1 MSERSDLKLKMKRVF
16 PILAVVTA
24 ALLAYALYQALVV
37 APTDAQQGDVYRII
51 YYHVPSAWTAF
62 LLFFINFVASIQ
74 YLVSTKPSTK
84 RAANWVVIAVGIL
97 GCVVPFVPRVQ
108 QWLHA
113 TGMYSSSVA
122 TTAVIIVALYF
133 LAGRYFAGEKLDVL
147 AVTTA
152 EVGVVFCT
160 IVLVTGPI
168 WARPVWGI
176 WWAPGDIR
184 LTSTLVLWLI
194 YVSYLILRRF
204 SDSAQTQ
211 KLAAV
216 LAIFGA
222 LDVPLVYFSIWF
234 FRTQHPQPVIGG
246 GGSIDPKMLHVLMIS
261 WTAFLFFAFLVC
273 WSRYRLEMLRREVEQ
288 AHAMQS
294 LSGDASS
301 VAVSN
306 PAVSSPAVSSR
317 GPQ

>member
-1 MSERSDLKLKMKRVF
+1 MKKAF
-16 PILAVVTA
+16 PILAALTA
-24 ALLAYALYQALVV
+24 IFLAYALYLALR
-37 APTDAQQGDVYRII
+37 AATPTDALQGDVYRII

-62 LLFFINFVASIQ
+62 LLFFINLIASLQ
-74 YLVSTKPSTK
+74 YLANAKPSTA
-84 RAANWVVIAVGIL
+84 RAANWVVIALGIVGFIA
-97 GCVVPFVPRVQ
+97 PFIPQVRQ
-108 QWLHA
+108 QLP

-122 TTAVIIVALYF
+122 TTALIITALYF
-133 LAGRYFAGEKLDVL
+133 LIGKYFTGQNLDVL

-194 YVSYLILRRF
+194 YISYLVLRRF

-216 LAIFGA
+216 LAVFGA

-246 GGSIDPKMLHVLMIS
+246 GGSIDPRMLHVLLINWM
-261 WTAFLFFAFLVC
+261 AFLCFAFLVC
-273 WSRYRLEMLRREVEQ
+273 WLRFGLEKLRREVEE
-288 AHAMQS
+288 AEALES
-294 LSGDASS
+294 LLEPAGPAAPSS
-301 VAVSN
+301 AVKV
-306 PAVSSPAVSSR
+306 PFSR
-317 GPQ
+317 GAK

>member
-1 MSERSDLKLKMKRVF
+1 MKRAF
-16 PILAVVTA
+16 PILAVFTA

-62 LLFFINFVASIQ
+62 LLFFINFVASVQ
-74 YLVSTKPSTK
+74 YLVSEKQSTK
-84 RAANWVVIAVGIL
+84 KAANWIAIAIGII
-97 GCVVPFVPRVQ
+97 GCIVPFVPAVQ

-113 TGMYSSSVA
+113 KGIYSSSAA
-122 TTAVIIVALYF
+122 TTVVIIVVLYF
-133 LAGRYFAGEKLDVL
+133 LAGRYFQGESLDVL

-160 IVLVTGPI
+160 IVLITGPI

-211 KLAAV
+211 KLAAA
-216 LAIFGA
+216 LAVFGA

-246 GGSIDPKMLHVLMIS
+246 GGSMDPRMLHVLMIN

-273 WSRYRLEMLRREVEQ
+273 WARYRLETLRREVEH

-294 LSGDASS
+294 LTGAGT
-301 VAVSN
+301 
-306 PAVSSPAVSSR
+306 SR
-317 GPQ
+317 GGQ

>member
-1 MSERSDLKLKMKRVF
+1 MKKAF
-16 PILAVVTA
+16 PILAVLTA
-24 ALLAYALYQALVV
+24 LFLAYAFYQALWV
-37 APTDAQQGDVYRII
+37 APTDALQGDVYRII

-62 LLFFINFVASIQ
+62 LLFFINFIASVE
-74 YLVSTKPSTK
+74 YLANAKPSTA
-84 RAANWVVIAVGIL
+84 RAARWIVIALGIVGFIA
-97 GCVVPFVPRVQ
+97 PFIPQVRQ
-108 QWLHA
+108 QLP
-113 TGMYSSSVA
+113 TGMYPSSVA
-122 TTAVIIVALYF
+122 TTFLIITALYF
-133 LAGRYFAGEKLDVL
+133 VIGKYLVDQDLDVL

-152 EVGVVFCT
+152 EVGVVFCS

-194 YVSYLILRRF
+194 YVSYLVLRRF

-246 GGSIDPKMLHVLMIS
+246 GGSMDPRMRHVLFINWM
-261 WTAFLFFAFLVC
+261 AFLFFAFLVC
-273 WSRYRLEMLRREVEQ
+273 WSRYRLEKLRREIEE
-288 AHAMQS
+288 AEALES
-294 LSGDASS
+294 LLE
-301 VAVSN
+301 
-306 PAVSSPAVSSR
+306 PAGPPSFAGKVPFSR
-317 GPQ
+317 GSK

>member
-1 MSERSDLKLKMKRVF
+1 MKRLF
-16 PILAVVTA
+16 PILSIVTVV
-24 ALLAYALYQALVV
+24 LLAYALYEALVV

-62 LLFFINFVASIQ
+62 LLFFINFIASIQ
-74 YLVSTKPSTK
+74 YLVSGKP
-84 RAANWVVIAVGIL
+84 AAKSAAKWIVIAIGVIGVIAAFL
-97 GCVVPFVPRVQ
+97 PPVERQ
-108 QWLHA
+108 LA
-113 TGMYSSSVA
+113 SIGMLPSAMA
-122 TTAVIIVALYF
+122 TTVLAIPAFYF
-133 LAGRYFAGEKLDVL
+133 LIGRWFPGQKLDVL

-194 YVSYLILRRF
+194 YVSYLVLRRF
-204 SDSAQTQ
+204 SNSAQTQ
-211 KLAAV
+211 TLAAA
-216 LAIFGA
+216 LAVFGA

-246 GGSIDPKMLHVLMIS
+246 GGSMDPRMLNTLLIS
-261 WTAFLFFAFLVC
+261 WMAFLLFAFLVC
-273 WSRYRLEMLRREVEQ
+273 WSRFRLELLQREVEE
-288 AHAMQS
+288 AFALES
-294 LSGDASS
+294 LAAESNSS
-301 VAVSN
+301 LKRRAV
-306 PAVSSPAVSSR
+306 
-317 GPQ
+317 

>member
-1 MSERSDLKLKMKRVF
+1 MKKAF
-16 PILAVVTA
+16 PILAVLT
-24 ALLAYALYQALVV
+24 ALLLGYAFYQALWV
-37 APTDAQQGDVYRII
+37 APTDALQGDVYRII

-62 LLFFINFVASIQ
+62 LLFFINFLASVE
-74 YLVSTKPSTK
+74 YLANAKPSTQ
-84 RAANWVVIAVGIL
+84 RAAKWIVIAIGIVGVIA
-97 GCVVPFVPRVQ
+97 PFISQVREQLPV
-108 QWLHA
+108 
-113 TGMYSSSVA
+113 GMYPSSVA
-122 TTAVIIVALYF
+122 TTALIIAAIYFVIGKYF
-133 LAGRYFAGEKLDVL
+133 TGQDLDVL

-160 IVLVTGPI
+160 IVLITGPI

-194 YVSYLILRRF
+194 YVSYLVLRRF

-216 LAIFGA
+216 LAVFGA

-246 GGSIDPKMLHVLMIS
+246 GGSIDPGMLRVLLINWM
-261 WTAFLFFAFLVC
+261 AFLCFAFLVC
-273 WSRYRLEMLRREVEQ
+273 WSRYRLEKLRRDVEE
-288 AHAMQS
+288 AEALES
-294 LSGDASS
+294 LLEPAGAAAPSS
-301 VAVSN
+301 KANVTLT
-306 PAVSSPAVSSR
+306 R
-317 GPQ
+317 GPK

>member
-1 MSERSDLKLKMKRVF
+1 MKRVF
-16 PILAVVTA
+16 PILAAITA
-24 ALLAYALYQALVV
+24 VLLAYALYQALVV

-62 LLFFINFVASIQ
+62 LLFFINFVASVQ
-74 YLVSTKPSTK
+74 YLVSDKPST
-84 RAANWVVIAVGIL
+84 RSAANGIAVAIGIA
-97 GCVVPFVPRVQ
+97 GCIVPFIPRVQ

-113 TGMYSSSVA
+113 TGIYSSSAA
-122 TTAVIIVALYF
+122 TTVVIIVVLYF
-133 LAGRYFAGEKLDVL
+133 LAGKYFPGEKLDML

-211 KLAAV
+211 KLAAA
-216 LAIFGA
+216 LAVFGA

-246 GGSIDPKMLHVLMIS
+246 GGSMDPRMLHVLLIS

-273 WSRYRLEMLRREVEQ
+273 WARYRLEALRREVEQ
-288 AHAMQS
+288 GHAMQS
-294 LSGDASS
+294 LSGVGSS
-301 VAVSN
+301 GGA
-306 PAVSSPAVSSR
+306 
-317 GPQ
+317 Q